1 MKIKRLVVL
10 GILLLVAFLTLHS
23 LFSESLYEN
32 EWYVKS
38 KEYLQK
44 AQEAFD
50 QGDYDKGNEYAQM
63 AEEYAKK
70 AENEANK
77 IYITHKAAASREE
90 AEANLHKAKD
100 LGADTNPETKE
111 LYEMAKSEYDSGTSE
126 LDKAS
131 AGGIEIEESQPLL
144 TQAIEYF
151 ENSSKHS
158 QSAISAIQDIAV
170 IDQLIQDT
178 KQGLKALLDKGY
190 ISKGDSDEEYL
201 SGLITSGEESY
212 QNKDYSDAKDY
223 LSQAKTQIADLMQ
236 RGDARALYERAEN
249 AVAQADEQG
258 VDESHPDEYET
269 ATNLLASA
277 MMDLENSQYQ
287 SSMDKSQQVIDTLL
301 IFGIGS
307 AEVLPKYYKVRLL
320 SPRRDCFSKIAGY
333 DFVYGDE
340 YKWKVLYEANKD
352 KIPEADN
359 PHLIL
364 VDMIM
369 EIPSLKGEIRQGT
382 YSPDQEYTPFKE
394 IEGKTGE

>member
-1 MKIKRLVVL
+1 MKIKRLV
-10 GILLLVAFLTLHS
+10 ILCMLFFVAFLTLQS

-32 EWYVKS
+32 EWYMKS

-77 IYITHKAAASREE
+77 IYIKQKADASRRK
-90 AEANLHKAKD
+90 AEANLNKAKD

-111 LYEMAKSEYDSGTSE
+111 LYEMAKNEYDSGSTE

-131 AGGIEIEESQPLL
+131 EGGIGIEESQPLL

-151 ENSSKHS
+151 ESSSKHS
-158 QSAISAIQDIAV
+158 QSAITAIQDIAAV
-170 IDQLIQDT
+170 EKLMKDT
-178 KQGLKALLDKGY
+178 KQGLQTLLDKGY
-190 ISKGDSDEEYL
+190 ITKGDSDEEYI
-201 SGLITSGEESY
+201 SGLINSGEESY
-212 QNKDYSDAKDY
+212 QNKEYSDAKDY
-223 LSQAKTQIADLMQ
+223 LSQAKAEIADLMQ
-236 RGDARALYERAEN
+236 RGDARAMYERAEN
-249 AVAQADEQG
+249 ALAQADDRG
-258 VDESHPDEYET
+258 VDESHPDEYNT
-269 ATNLLASA
+269 AMNLLDEAKI
-277 MMDLENSQYQ
+277 DLENSQYQ
-287 SSMDKSQQVIDTLL
+287 ASMNKSQQVIDTLMV
-301 IFGIGS
+301 FGIGS
-307 AEVLPKYYKVRLL
+307 ADVLPKYYKVRLL

-340 YKWKVLYEANKD
+340 YKWRVLYEANKD
-352 KIPEADN
+352 KIPQPDN

-369 EIPSLKGEIRQGT
+369 EIPSLKGETREGT
-382 YSPDQEYTPFKE
+382 YSPDEEYTPFKE
-394 IEGKTGE
+394 IKGNKGE